1 MGLDDR
7 DYMRRPPTELNFAAP
22 RPRREESGLG
32 HRLFLSFLVLA
43 LLAGGGFLIYR
54 DSVGRLNPWA
64 APATPASPGPAST
77 ADGGR

>member
-7 DYMRRPPTELNFAAP
+7 DYMRRPPTELSFAV
-22 RPRREESGLG
+22 PRRRREASGLG

-54 DSVGRLNPWA
+54 DSLGRLNPWA
-64 APATPASPGPAST
+64 APATPASPGPEA
-77 ADGGR
+77 AAEVGR